1 MRCYAS
7 DWCCKYECLYCMRV
21 AIANFIRDYV
31 LLRTMYIYYI
41 YTILYIIVSFFCFK
55 DEMMSLKMR

>member
-41 YTILYIIVSFFCFK
+41 YTILCIIVSFV
-55 DEMMSLKMR
+55 LKMK